1 MKQTIL
7 ALLATALLAI
17 AAGIA
22 IAGLPSELEGGALV
36 ITAPVSTTSSS
47 TVPAA
52 TTSVAPAVPSTVAD
66 PAPSTTESSA
76 PPTTAAATTT
86 SPAGSGGDTSNGQ
99 AVTTTTVFAPES
111 LAPEELVVATA
122 NASGVSG
129 MATATA
135 ERLRPLGYVDVTPVD
150 SDPSATSTVYYQPG
164 LEHEASRLAVDL
176 GWAPTSIAPVDEMPV
191 LRTVRSFD
199 LVAVVGA
206 DQA

>member
-66 PAPSTTESSA
+66 PAPSTTQTSA
-76 PPTTAAATTT
+76 PTTTTTT
-86 SPAGSGGDTSNGQ
+86 STAGGGGDTSNGQ